1 METKLLS
8 NKILEKQIEIED
20 RFLTS
25 SHLQSC
31 QLLVRGEGSLRHI
44 LQLVSWEI
52 SDIMKNCSHQIFTIS
67 NVIVFQMNYND
78 NTNISK
84 TYIRFNWEAV
94 WKAWAPISVILLFSS
109 LLWGKCQGRYRV
121 LHKNWDW
128 CSSFKGF
135 LIKVIKVFSSVLDMT
150 WIHRYAFSTF
160 LFKAGLI
167 MRLEH

>member
-31 QLLVRGEGSLRHI
+31 QLLVRGEGRLRHI

-52 SDIMKNCSHQIFTIS
+52 SDIIKNCSHQIFTIS
-67 NVIVFQMNYND
+67 NVIVLYMNY
-78 NTNISK
+78 TTK
-84 TYIRFNWEAV
+84 
-94 WKAWAPISVILLFSS
+94 PISAKLTFVLIERLF
-109 LLWGKCQGRYRV
+109 GKRELQSQLSYYSPVSCEANVKEGTG
-121 LHKNWDW
+121 
-128 CSSFKGF
+128 CSTKTGIGVCSFKGF
-135 LIKVIKVFSSVLDMT
+135 LVKVIKVFSSVLDMT

-160 LFKAGLI
+160 LFKAGLT

>member
-67 NVIVFQMNYND
+67 NVIIFYMNYTD
-78 NTNISK
+78 KTNTSK

-94 WKAWAPISVILLFSS
+94 WKAWAPISVMLLFN
-109 LLWGKCQGRYRV
+109 KT
-121 LHKNWDW
+121 NIITI
-128 CSSFKGF
+128 F
-135 LIKVIKVFSSVLDMT
+135 
-150 WIHRYAFSTF
+150 IHYDFISIEFYTNYIIYCKF
-160 LFKAGLI
+160 CF
-167 MRLEH
+167 